1 VLGGFPF
8 PHKLSSALAVRRRGG
23 KILVTGLLN
32 ESLAALTG
40 IFAAHGPAVI
50 AAPHSF
56 APGDYSVHFFLQL
69 AVIILTCRVVG
80 WIGQK
85 FMGQP
90 QVVGEMI
97 AGVVLGPSLFGLL
110 APDLQGIVFPKETKS
125 VLYAGAQLGV
135 GLYMFIV
142 GLTLQLDHFK
152 TKAKSAAGVS
162 ASGILAPFALAILIT
177 PFLMRIP
184 GLFAP
189 GISQFNATLF
199 MGACIALTAF
209 PMLARIINERGL
221 ANSSLGTL
229 SLTAGAFDDAAS
241 WCVLAIVLAT
251 FGAGPGVAVVAIVGG
266 VGYAAF
272 MLLFGRRL
280 LAPLGRAVEA
290 KGEMSTSVLAITL
303 MLFCLSAFFMDAIGI
318 HAVFG
323 GFLLGA
329 VMPRGLFVQELKKK
343 LEPMTVI
350 LLLPMFFT
358 FSGLN
363 TRLDMVNS
371 PSLLLIALGILAVS
385 ILAKFG
391 ACWAAARLSG
401 EDNRTALGIGALM
414 NSRGLMELIIINIGL
429 QKGVIGPTLFSMMV
443 LMAIVTTMMA
453 SPLFEIVY
461 GRKARQ
467 SGELGKLE
475 GSMVAD
481 AA

>member
-1 VLGGFPF
+1 
-8 PHKLSSALAVRRRGG
+8 
-23 KILVTGLLN
+23 
-32 ESLAALTG
+32 
-40 IFAAHGPAVI
+40 
-50 AAPHSF
+50 
-56 APGDYSVHFFLQL
+56 
-69 AVIILTCRVVG
+69 
-80 WIGQK
+80 
-85 FMGQP
+85 
-90 QVVGEMI
+90 
-97 AGVVLGPSLFGLL
+97 
-110 APDLQGIVFPKETKS
+110 
-125 VLYAGAQLGV
+125 
-135 GLYMFIV
+135 
-142 GLTLQLDHFK
+142 
-152 TKAKSAAGVS
+152 
-162 ASGILAPFALAILIT
+162 
-177 PFLMRIP
+177 
-184 GLFAP
+184 
-189 GISQFNATLF
+189 

-251 FGAGPGVAVVAIVGG
+251 FGGGPGVAVVAIVGG

-272 MLLFGRRL
+272 MLLFGRKL

-290 KGEMSTSVLAITL
+290 KGEMSTSILAITL

-329 VMPRGLFVQELKKK
+329 VMPRGLFVQELRKK

-363 TRLDMVNS
+363 TRLDIVNS

-391 ACWAAARLSG
+391 ACWTAARLSG

-475 GSMVAD
+475 GSMVAN
-481 AA
+481 AG